1 MINPKSFKKFGLLG
15 SLYVSQFIPIACLY
29 EALPVIMRQR
39 GASLEAIGFLP
50 LLTLPWMLKFL
61 WSPLVDR
68 YGFTRWGHYRFWIIC
83 FQLIAACTVATFA
96 FIDIQ
101 SQLSVAY
108 ICLVIIC
115 FVCASQDIATD
126 ALAVGLLEP
135 QERGF
140 GNGVQSAGNYLGAII
155 GGGGMLLAID
165 RWGWKASM
173 LTLALVVVVAL
184 LPVLQYKEPS
194 SKPQKSA
201 RAKSNS
207 QKPANPFTDI
217 AKFFGRPGIWHWLL
231 ILSLYTPGPYMAS
244 RMFRPLLVD
253 LGLSLAEIGLMLG
266 VVSYSVGILGSIV
279 GGSLIAPLGRKR
291 SLILFGLLQAL
302 TMLTYL
308 LPAFGIAHLAIL
320 YAIAIGTQFVSSMA
334 ATVLYTIMMDKSRLE
349 AAGTDYT
356 LQSSTTFF
364 FGIITAA
371 IGGVIAQALGYRGV
385 FVVAITITLIG
396 ITLVAKTFN
405 PDRPASLPMRDRVS
419 S

>member
-1 MINPKSFKKFGLLG
+1 MLG

-50 LLTLPWMLKFL
+50 LLALPWMLKFL
-61 WSPLVDR
+61 WSPLIDR
-68 YGFTRWGHYRFWIIC
+68 YGFTRWGHYMFWIIC
-83 FQLIAACTVATFA
+83 FQLIAACTVATFVL
-96 FIDIQ
+96 IDIQ
-101 SQLSVAY
+101 SQLSVTL

-135 QERGF
+135 QERGI
-140 GNGVQSAGNYLGAII
+140 GNGIQSAGHYLGGII
-155 GGGGMLLAID
+155 GGGGMLLLAID
-165 RWGWKASM
+165 SWGWKASM
-173 LTLALVVVVAL
+173 LTLALFVVVAL
-184 LPVLQYKEPS
+184 LPILLYKEPS
-194 SKPQKSA
+194 SKHQKSA
-201 RAKSNS
+201 SAQSNS
-207 QKPANPFTDI
+207 QKPANPFTEI
-217 AKFFGRPGIWHWLL
+217 IKFFRSPGIWHWLL

-253 LGLSLAEIGLMLG
+253 LGLSLADIGLMLG
-266 VVSYSVGILGSIV
+266 VVSYGVGILGAIV
-279 GGSLIAPLGRKR
+279 GGLLIAPLGRKR
-291 SLILFGLLQAL
+291 SLIIFGLLQVL
-302 TMLTYL
+302 VMFTYL

-334 ATVLYTIMMDKSRLE
+334 VTVLYTIMMDKSRLE

-364 FGIITAA
+364 FGIISAA
-371 IGGVIAQALGYRGV
+371 IGGVIAQSLGYRGV
-385 FVVAITITLIG
+385 FVVAITISLIG
-396 ITLVAKTFN
+396 IILVVKTFN
-405 PDRPASLPMRDRVS
+405 PDPLPMRDRVS